1 MHIQWHLRNDTQ
13 TCEWMF
19 RLTEGTL
26 QLTMSL
32 PEFFNL
38 VKALGQTC
46 LQLGQTMVG
55 DMSVADAIA
64 EAERLV
70 NARQSQAAKKSKSG
84 EKGRLLLTTNG
95 VLVGE
100 VDRDY
105 EIVDGRVVFE
115 EVLLKG
121 IWPASDNKIMFNGTV
136 LKVESVA
143 SHTGLLIDEK
153 GARGPVLKLVN
164 CKVAE

>member
-1 MHIQWHLRNDTQ
+1 VNIQWHLRKDTQ
-13 TCEWMF
+13 TCEWTF
-19 RLTEGTL
+19 QLSEGSFHCV
-26 QLTMSL
+26 MSL
-32 PEFFNL
+32 TEFFNL

-46 LQLGQTMVG
+46 LQLGQNMVG
-55 DMSVADAIA
+55 DMNVSDAIA

-70 NARQSQAAKKSKSG
+70 NASSKQAK
-84 EKGRLLLTTNG
+84 RRHLLTKQG
-95 VLVGE
+95 VIIGE
-100 VDRDY
+100 LDRDY
-105 EIVDGRVVFE
+105 EVVEGRVVFD

-121 IWPASDNKIMFNGTV
+121 IWPPPDNTIMFNGTV